1 MLRFFV
7 LLLVLLN
14 GLYFAWSH
22 EYLRGYGFGP
32 SPTGEPQRLSRQIRP
47 EAIRILSVKE
57 VQDDAEIA
65 QASAQPAECLQAG
78 LFDERQAEAVRQ
90 ALRDALPPEA
100 WSLNPVTEPARWIV
114 YMGPYPN
121 AESLVKKRKELAV
134 LKINSEHLGNPK
146 LEPGLSLGGYDSKAA
161 ADTALAT
168 FNQRG
173 VQTARVVLE
182 RAEVT
187 GALLKLPTVDEALR
201 ARLKT
206 LSPAPLNKPLQGC
219 P

>member
-7 LLLVLLN
+7 LLLLLLN
-14 GLYFAWSH
+14 GLYFAWSQ

-32 SPTGEPQRLSRQIRP
+32 EKTGEPQRLSRQIHP

-57 VQDDAEIA
+57 AQDEAATA
-65 QASAQPAECLQAG
+65 QAPAKPAECLQAG
-78 LFDERQAEAVRQ
+78 LFDERQAEAIRQ

-121 AESLVKKRKELAV
+121 AEALVKKRKELAV
-134 LKINSEHLGNPK
+134 LKINPENVGNPK
-146 LEPGLSLGGYDSKAA
+146 LVPGLTLGGFDSKAA

-168 FNQRG
+168 FKQRG
-173 VQTARVVLE
+173 VQTARTVQE
-182 RAEVT
+182 RVEVT
-187 GALLKLPTVDEALR
+187 GALLKLPAVDEALR

-206 LSPAPLNKPLQGC
+206 LSPAPISKPLQNC
-219 P
+219 V